1 MDLINIFEFSDSS
14 CNIPLPP
21 HMKHID
27 VSKSFHRAEEKHRKI
42 REQLPR
48 GPNYSMRSELK
59 RLKSLMAMD
68 PLSCWSL
75 KEMASAGFFHTGL
88 QNSCQCFCCGLVLCR
103 QPFSLTPMDQHR
115 KFNPNCEFVKGCD
128 TGNISK
134 YDIRVKP
141 TNESQADHMEAMDE
155 EQSRMKSFSHWPV
168 YALVEPSALA
178 QAGFFFTGIR
188 DTVQCF
194 SCGGCLGNWEE
205 DDDPWKEHAKW
216 FSYCSFLQS
225 QKNRDEIK
233 QYILSYC
240 GFVGVTG
247 AYFTSVWQKRELPL
261 KEIPHGNAMLL
272 EEVQMLKDQLIE
284 TYSDSAFHNTLRD
297 SISIDLKSL
306 FVDMSIM
313 MKDIRNQPVRQ
324 LTLPDILSELG
335 DITMIEGEVG
345 SGKTALLRKIAI
357 LWASGKCPLLSRFS
371 LVFYIS
377 LSSTTDQQP
386 PLYDI
391 ICQQLVATTTS
402 IPEESLGEI
411 IKYLKDKVLFLL
423 DDYGMK
429 DCIPGPI
436 QELLLKNP
444 WNRVTIT
451 VTVCTDKSWML
462 RQYARTIL
470 NIQKFPLY
478 SSVYLMKNI
487 LSLNDEKVD
496 EFLLELVA
504 SKNLPAILQTPL
516 IIVAQFSS
524 WANCPGNYKFDDIN
538 IFKTYL
544 KCIMLKFPEETEVVK
559 CQVSSCGDLALKGL
573 FQSKFQFSDEDLKAS
588 GVDSGTA
595 IKLGLLS
602 KFTAQRLQSMYR
614 FYDPSFQEFL
624 AGNRL
629 SELLESDKLED
640 EVKGFHYLHQVNSFL
655 KVIGCYSY
663 FLKYASRISAKAT
676 VKIFS
681 FLFTLYDNSEALD
694 CHLETREHLQRHPE
708 LELIENQFLLTL
720 RQHVPTDINF
730 HLVNLLATLAI
741 EAADDNQCLSD
752 CAPIIKQFLAGKT
765 VGFLVNIIT
774 NNDAESVLRFLQK
787 YPECIS
793 TLSCIKGFINAT
805 NKVTPQD
812 YANLA
817 RSLERYG
824 VPTIED
830 DYSSAYLSLS
840 KTKEDNEKSKKECDE
855 FYSVFPEQIE
865 LRDSI
870 IHPFKSFIG
879 HKVPI
884 FDLDIIE
891 VSGNKSSKLDSEAFN
906 FFFSISDH
914 IVLQLSQCRDFVEHI
929 GPAIEQFLASFKK
942 LTNLPVMEEGTE
954 RDFPV
959 CTFERAY
966 HQVPIPDN
974 QRTLVLDSP
983 KTLSQNWEGDCERTV
998 WDSDELMGLEEDQA
1012 RFIQNFEDLENL
1024 HLSLKYFPDF
1034 DGLMKS
1040 LVTCKKLEELNLFRS
1055 YLEEDDM
1062 GLLAEALKN
1071 LTTLKVLDLDR
1082 HVICTGDVAENFATA
1097 LGFLVHLEKLWLPI
1111 GPGMSVAA
1119 KLITEQFQNLSNL
1132 QFLCMKDFLDDES
1145 IAVFGEVVRRGC
1157 LQRLQDLQLDSNH
1170 MVSESGWRTFF
1181 ETAGN
1186 MPELKILNVV
1196 RLPIYCIAMHATTV
1210 TAFVRFVSRLPS
1222 LMTIWMIGW
1231 LLDKDDLNMFNNMKE
1246 KHPQSKSLEVI
1257 WQMPLPFP
1265 PNIQD

>member
-1 MDLINIFEFSDSS
+1 
-14 CNIPLPP
+14 
-21 HMKHID
+21 MKHID

-48 GPNYSMRSELK
+48 GPNYAMRSELK
-59 RLKSLMAMD
+59 RLNSLMAMD
-68 PLSCWSL
+68 PLSSWSP
-75 KEMASAGFFHTGL
+75 KEMTSAGFFRTGL
-88 QNSCQCFCCGLVLCR
+88 QNSCQCFSCGLVLCR
-103 QPFSLTPMDQHR
+103 QPFSFTPMDQHR

-141 TNESQADHMEAMDE
+141 TDESQGDHMEAMDE

-168 YALVEPSALA
+168 YALVDPSGLV

-194 SCGGCLGNWEE
+194 SCGGCLGNWEK

-216 FSYCSFLQS
+216 FPDCSFLQS
-225 QKNRDEIK
+225 QKNRDEIE

-247 AYFTSVWQKRELPL
+247 AYFTSVLQKAELPL
-261 KEIPHGNAMLL
+261 KEISHGKAMLL
-272 EEVQMLKDQLIE
+272 EEVQMLTDQLIE

-297 SISIDLKSL
+297 SISVDLKSL
-306 FVDMSIM
+306 FADVSIM

-357 LWASGKCPLLSRFS
+357 LWASGKCPLLRRFS

-377 LSSTTDQQP
+377 LSSTNSQQS
-386 PLYDI
+386 LYDI
-391 ICQQLVATTTS
+391 ICKQLVATTTS
-402 IPEESLGEI
+402 IPEESLGGI
-411 IKYLKDKVLFLL
+411 IKHFKDKVLFLL

-429 DCIPGPI
+429 DGIPRAI

-478 SSVYLMKNI
+478 SSIYLVKKI
-487 LSLNDEKVD
+487 LLLNDEKVD

-524 WANCPGNYKFDDIN
+524 WTECPGNYKFDDIN

-588 GVDSGTA
+588 SVDSGMA

-629 SELLESDKLED
+629 SEFLESDKLED
-640 EVKGFHYLHQVNSFL
+640 EGKGLHYLHQVNSFL
-655 KVIGCYSY
+655 KLIGRYSY

-676 VKIFS
+676 VKILS

-694 CHLETREHLQRHPE
+694 CYLESREHLQRHPE
-708 LELIENQFLLTL
+708 LELIEEHYLLML
-720 RQHVPTDINF
+720 RQCVAIDIAF
-730 HLVNLLATLAI
+730 RLFNLLATLAI
-741 EAADDNQCLSD
+741 EAADETQCLPD

-765 VGFLVNIIT
+765 VGFSVKVIT
-774 NNDAESVLRFLQK
+774 NNDAESILRFLQK

-793 TLSCIKGFINAT
+793 TLSCIKCVIDAT
-805 NKVTPQD
+805 NQVMPPE
-812 YANLA
+812 YSNLA

-824 VPTIED
+824 VPTIDD
-830 DYSSAYLSLS
+830 DYSSAYVSIS
-840 KTKEDNEKSKKECDE
+840 ETNEDNEKSKKECDE

-870 IHPFKSFIG
+870 IHPFMSFKG
-879 HKVPI
+879 HKVPV
-884 FDLDIIE
+884 FDLEVSE
-891 VSGNKSSKLDSEAFN
+891 VSGNKASKLDSETFKV
-906 FFFSISDH
+906 FFAISDH
-914 IVLQLSQCRDFVEHI
+914 IVLQLSECRDFVDHI
-929 GPAIEQFLASFKK
+929 GPAIEQFLGSFKK
-942 LTNLPVMEEGTE
+942 LSVCDAYLTPKEQDIILKMSSLECLEIGCNRGENYPVPWEEGVTKEVSGPKKELEKMWKVKAKVIPVMVGAFRE
-954 RDFPV
+954 V
-959 CTFERAY
+959 
-966 HQVPIPDN
+966 
-974 QRTLVLDSP
+974 TL
-983 KTLSQNWEGDCERTV
+983 
-998 WDSDELMGLEEDQA
+998 
-1012 RFIQNFEDLENL
+1012 NFEECQ
-1024 HLSLKYFPDF
+1024 P
-1034 DGLMKS
+1034 
-1040 LVTCKKLEELNLFRS
+1040 
-1055 YLEEDDM
+1055 
-1062 GLLAEALKN
+1062 A
-1071 LTTLKVLDLDR
+1071 
-1082 HVICTGDVAENFATA
+1082 
-1097 LGFLVHLEKLWLPI
+1097 
-1111 GPGMSVAA
+1111 
-1119 KLITEQFQNLSNL
+1119 
-1132 QFLCMKDFLDDES
+1132 
-1145 IAVFGEVVRRGC
+1145 
-1157 LQRLQDLQLDSNH
+1157 
-1170 MVSESGWRTFF
+1170 
-1181 ETAGN
+1181 
-1186 MPELKILNVV
+1186 
-1196 RLPIYCIAMHATTV
+1196 
-1210 TAFVRFVSRLPS
+1210 
-1222 LMTIWMIGW
+1222 
-1231 LLDKDDLNMFNNMKE
+1231 
-1246 KHPQSKSLEVI
+1246 
-1257 WQMPLPFP
+1257 
-1265 PNIQD
+1265 